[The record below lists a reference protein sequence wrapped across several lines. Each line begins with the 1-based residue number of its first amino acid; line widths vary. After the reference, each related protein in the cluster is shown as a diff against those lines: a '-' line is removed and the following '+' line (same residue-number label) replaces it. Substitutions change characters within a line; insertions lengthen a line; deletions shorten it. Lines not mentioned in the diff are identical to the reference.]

1 MKYIV
6 KANSIVLMYDDETH
20 VIADDHPN
28 FNRIREAIFFNKVDE
43 IKRLSNISKS
53 IEEFADGHIKIF
65 NGIIYYEGQEVHNSV
80 SYRILQMMSE
90 GFNVKP
96 MINFLFNLMKNPLQ
110 SAIAELYDFLEAS
123 NLPITEDGHFMAY
136 KKIRKDYKDIHS
148 GTMDNSPGKIVEMP
162 RDKVNPDRMQTCS
175 YGLHFC
181 SKSYL
186 PHFGNSYGSRIVL
199 VKINPKDVVSIP
211 ADYDN
216 AKGRA
221 CRYEVISEHVGEPE
235 SAFNKSVYDMDPEEQ
250 LELF

>member
-1 MKYIV
+1 MKYII
-6 KANSIVLMYDDETH
+6 KTDSIVLMIDNETH
-20 VIADDHPN
+20 VISGDHPN
-28 FNRIREAIFFNKVDE
+28 FNRIKEAIFFKKMDE
-43 IKRLSNISKS
+43 VKRLINISKS
-53 IEEFADGHIKIF
+53 IEEFAEGHIKIL
-65 NGIIYYEGQEVHNSV
+65 NGVIYYEGREVHNSLTL
-80 SYRILQMMSE
+80 RIIQMMSE
-90 GFNVKP
+90 GFNIKP
-96 MINFLFNLMKNPLQ
+96 MVNFLYNLMQNPLQ

-123 NLPITEDGHFMAY
+123 SLPITEDGHFMAY
-136 KKIRKDYKDIHS
+136 KKIRDNYKDIHS

-175 YGLHFC
+175 HGLHFC

-186 PHFGNSYGSRIVL
+186 PHFGYGYENRIVL

-211 ADYDN
+211 ADYNN

-235 SAFNKSVYDMDPEEQ
+235 LAFNKSVYDTDPEAQ